1 MNNTLLQY
9 CRDGLKV
16 TEQTG
21 GNPGWILL
29 LSYEA
34 SWALGNWEK
43 ALSLV
48 QSAIEVT
55 RDSDPQVYA
64 KALLALGRLQLNRR
78 DYHVALQTISKAE
91 DALVEVSD
99 YDLSA

>member
-1 MNNTLLQY
+1 
-9 CRDGLKV
+9 V